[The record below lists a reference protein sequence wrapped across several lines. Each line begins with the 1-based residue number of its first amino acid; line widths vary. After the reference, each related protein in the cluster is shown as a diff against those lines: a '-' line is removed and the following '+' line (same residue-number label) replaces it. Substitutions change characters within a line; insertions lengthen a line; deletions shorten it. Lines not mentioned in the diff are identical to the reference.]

1 MRWGKKGGS
10 YCDTKPVQFL
20 CRAHDKSLGSRD
32 TVIATGAGVQRGLQ
46 VLILF
51 IYLPLWIIV
60 SVNQRRLDK
69 GFHAAE
75 NSYTATLEGDRQ
87 RRLYSSPALIST
99 RWCKLIHSLGITVT
113 RGARCEEFWSQ
124 IRHPAFDAYDVLTK

>member
-1 MRWGKKGGS
+1 MCVCVFEWYCEIGGG
-10 YCDTKPVQFL
+10 YCVIQSPCHSGAGLMIRVWEVVAL
-20 CRAHDKSLGSRD
+20 
-32 TVIATGAGVQRGLQ
+32 VIATGTNVQRGLQ

-87 RRLYSSPALIST
+87 KRLYLSPALIS
-99 RWCKLIHSLGITVT
+99 RVWCKLIHSPRIAVT
-113 RGARCEEFWSQ
+113 GSK
-124 IRHPAFDAYDVLTK
+124 V